1 MSEPEP
7 GTARVARLRTA
18 AYALAASAVGVPL
31 IVLLLTQAVLL
42 QVDPAGG
49 RLGSD
54 PIAWIPCAVAAVGM
68 VIAIARVFT
77 LLSAASDEPAVLR
90 YPALIVQLQV
100 GFTIAAIALL
110 LLTPGLL

>member
-1 MSEPEP
+1 MSDEPA
-7 GTARVARLRTA
+7 TSRLRTA

-42 QVDPAGG
+42 QLDSAGG
-49 RLGSD
+49 RLGTD
-54 PIAWIPCAVAAVGM
+54 PLAWIPCALAAAGMAVA
-68 VIAIARVFT
+68 ITRVFV
-77 LLSAASDEPAVLR
+77 LLSRASDDATVLR
-90 YPALIVQLQV
+90 YPALIIQLQV